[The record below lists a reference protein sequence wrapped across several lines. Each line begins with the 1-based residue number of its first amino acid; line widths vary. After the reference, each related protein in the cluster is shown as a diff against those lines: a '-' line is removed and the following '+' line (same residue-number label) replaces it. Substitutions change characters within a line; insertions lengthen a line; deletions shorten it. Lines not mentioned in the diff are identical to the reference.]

1 MKRET
6 TMAFLAGV
14 AVTGAF
20 FAGMGMKESSAKPKI
35 MNSGVTAYGNEWI
48 MFESGETWA
57 WYETTPKGSPEGTE
71 PTFRWWRTA
80 QVFDRWQL
88 AK

>member
-20 FAGMGMKESSAKPKI
+20 FAGMGATQQASKPRPKI
-35 MNSGVTAYGNEWI
+35 IGFQLDTSSNSGPTPYLMTED
-48 MFESGETWA
+48 GEV
-57 WYETTPKGSPEGTE
+57 
-71 PTFRWWRTA
+71 WRTER
-80 QVFDRWQL
+80 VFVFPDGHKVVWKMYQG
-88 AK
+88 AP

>member
-20 FAGMGMKESSAKPKI
+20 FAGMGATQQASRPKI
-35 MNSGVTAYGNEWI
+35 LGFQIVE
-48 MFESGETWA
+48 ESNAIGGKELTPYLMTEAGEVWR
-57 WYETTPKGSPEGTE
+57 WYRPSQPNLPSSNGWEK
-71 PTFRWWRTA
+71 
-80 QVFDRWQL
+80 L
-88 AK
+88 AKAP